1 MAELAEKQS
10 QIRELNIDKQK
21 LENDLDATRQQNQAL
36 KQKLEESLKSL
47 ESNANMIQ
55 WLNKQLN
62 EKQTSATSGLYSG
75 SAGFSSLAQ
84 AKPPMQA
91 SGTSKFQISSTLAAR
106 SPTRPGAMPGAT
118 ASTAMPAGSARASAF
133 ASPARSQAGQSEAS
147 QPSLNLAG
155 KSFVSSLANLSVRAD
170 NPLKT
175 VNDKP
180 AMDAAS
186 NATETKSISA
196 QPITVAAPIMSN
208 LPGSNQDDKLGPSG
222 SQSTAGIGFQP
233 VSKYTRQ
240 LMEQ

>member
-1 MAELAEKQS
+1 MSDKQS

-75 SAGFSSLAQ
+75 TAGFSSLAQ
-84 AKPPMQA
+84 TKPPMQTSSA
-91 SGTSKFQISSTLAAR
+91 SKFQISSTLAAR
-106 SPTRPGAMPGAT
+106 SPTRPGAIAGGAS
-118 ASTAMPAGSARASAF
+118 STAMSGGPSRASAY
-133 ASPARSQAGQSEAS
+133 ASPARSQAAQSEAS

-170 NPLKT
+170 NPLKM

-180 AMDAAS
+180 AMDTVS
-186 NATETKSISA
+186 NATDGTKSISG
-196 QPITVAAPIMSN
+196 QPITVAAPITTGI
-208 LPGSNQDDKLGPSG
+208 PGPNQDDKLVPNA
-222 SQSTAGIGFQP
+222 Q
-233 VSKYTRQ
+233 
-240 LMEQ
+240 